1 MNGVLNIWWPLPL
14 FLVFIS
20 QIEVGI
26 ETITFVYSNFAWGLH
41 GGVDVRWSGGLLVLE
56 LH

>member
-1 MNGVLNIWWPLPL
+1 MNVVLNIWWPLPL

-41 GGVDVRWSGGLLVLE
+41 GGVDMKWSGGVLVLD